1 MAKGTFE
8 QITKVVKDGC
18 IRSKGGMIMCIKQNN
33 KSTCTF
39 VLGNIR
45 GTQIS
50 LSLFC
55 DMFVLEIE
63 PTVLKEERRSWQSFL
78 LKGDKDASDLLKPE
92 YVTCH
97 I

>member
-63 PTVLKEERRSWQSFL
+63 PTVLKK
-78 LKGDKDASDLLKPE
+78 KGEGGKAF
-92 YVTCH
+92 Y
-97 I
+97 